1 MALQPVG
8 HSPVGFSKAGQ
19 WLACPGSVEA
29 QRGLPNLSSP
39 AAERGTRL
47 HLVAAQALEQ
57 RSLAPLEGLDEDDYA
72 AVEQFVVYVFDVLAR
87 TNGEL
92 LVEQPFHLVHLHDML
107 YGTADAVIMWLEGG
121 VWHVEVVDLK
131 TGWGEVDE
139 RDVDGRVNVQCG
151 GYLLG
156 GLQVATASGKN
167 VQRMAVTIVQP
178 NRGGVKRTV
187 VTRRELAVLASDLV
201 EGVERALAP
210 GAPRTAGEHCE
221 FCLAAATCPVLKQ
234 AALREVLGGLGPEDD
249 DDAVGGVSP
258 AAKEIDQ
265 STAEAD
271 LLSALAVVPLVKLWL
286 KAVNAE
292 AFRRLNDGLPLTGW
306 KLVAKRG
313 RRSWLNEGQAYQRLL
328 GAGLE
333 QDAVG
338 EFKLKSPAQIEKVVK
353 KAKVEID
360 LAALAPSKSSGATM
374 APVSDKREALKPGAA
389 LFDDETDED

>member
-29 QRGLPNLSSP
+29 QRGLPNASTP

-47 HLVAAQALEQ
+47 HFVAAQALEQ

-72 AVEQFVVYVFDVLAR
+72 CVEQFVVYVFDVLAR

-92 LVEQPFHLVHLHDML
+92 LIEQPFHLVHLHELL
-107 YGTADAVIMWLEGG
+107 YGTADAVILWQEGG
-121 VWHVEVVDLK
+121 VWHAEVIDLK

-139 RDVDGRVNVQCG
+139 RSEDGRVNVQCG

-156 GLQVATASGKN
+156 GLQVATAAGKN
-167 VQRMAVTIVQP
+167 VQHMAVTIVQP
-178 NRGGVKRTV
+178 NRGGVKRTP
-187 VTRRELAVLASDLV
+187 VTRRELATLAADLV

-210 GAPRTAGEHCE
+210 GAPRVAGEHCE
-221 FCLAAATCPVLKQ
+221 FCLAAATCPALKA
-234 AALREVLGGLGPEDD
+234 AALREVLEGFGPED
-249 DDAVGGVSP
+249 DDAVGGVAL
-258 AAKEIDQ
+258 AAKAVDDA
-265 STAEAD
+265 TTEAD
-271 LLSALAVVPLVKLWL
+271 LLRALAVVPLVKMWL

-306 KLVAKRG
+306 KLVAKQA
-313 RRSWLNEGQAYQRLL
+313 RRKWLNEGQAYQRLL

-333 QDAVG
+333 EDAVG
-338 EFKLKSPAQIEKVVK
+338 EFKLKTPAQIEKLAK

-360 LAALAPSKSSGATM
+360 LLALAPAKSSGATM

-389 LFDDETDED
+389 MFEDETEED